1 METIKNKK
9 LNQLHQIYFQIYLL
23 TMQKLQ
29 MEVDYSQTLQ
39 IACFQITQ
47 VDCFQ
52 NQLVAYF
59 HPMETLISQKQV
71 DFLQVMAHKK
81 NLFLIF
87 KVLVY
92 HQLKIQALHY
102 LEDLLALLKEMNKMI
117 LATAHNLKL
126 LKI

>member
-1 METIKNKK
+1 
-9 LNQLHQIYFQIYLL
+9 
-23 TMQKLQ
+23 
-29 MEVDYSQTLQ
+29 
-39 IACFQITQ
+39 
-47 VDCFQ
+47 
-52 NQLVAYF
+52 
-59 HPMETLISQKQV
+59 METLISQKQV